1 MANPWDSYLTHLSAH
16 KPDESPPVAESA
28 IVGLDGLVW
37 AANGSL
43 TKITASE
50 VAALTA
56 ADRLPILTGGATLG
70 GVSCTVV
77 RDWFQDDGT
86 VQLATKTGDPN
97 TVQCISVAV
106 SKTAVVIVK
115 GHMKVPG
122 GSLAERPLKIANYL
136 RQQNM

>member
-1 MANPWDSYLTHLSAH
+1 MAGCQSQRSSRPCGAPPCRLKLLSGASC
-16 KPDESPPVAESA
+16 DR
-28 IVGLDGLVW
+28 
-37 AANGSL
+37 GSVCPQ
-43 TKITASE
+43 ASE

-97 TVQCISVAV
+97 TVQCISAGE
-106 SKTAVVIVK
+106 KFRCCFI
-115 GHMKVPG
+115 
-122 GSLAERPLKIANYL
+122 
-136 RQQNM
+136 